1 MRVRMHRRAFGAVTI
16 VAGLMALSEA
26 AAACSVGPDYRVP
39 NTLELV
45 KRADAIV
52 IAEVVGAEPG
62 YDDRE
67 PQVVFRPTNRI
78 KGKTLPGDLRLSGV
92 LADNENTVALSD
104 PYDLAAPHHDA
115 LTGGCRRYVFERGS
129 KLILFLDRNG
139 KQFEIATFP
148 SARSLE
154 DVPFPEAPWQMAV
167 SFYVRIAEL
176 PERKQCA
183 ALKKQLQFHR
193 VYSADF
199 RAPIYARDLERH
211 IADIGD
217 ACRD

>member
-1 MRVRMHRRAFGAVTI
+1 MRDGIPRRAFGAMTIAAGVT
-16 VAGLMALSEA
+16 MLSVP

-39 NTLELV
+39 NTIELV

-62 YDDRE
+62 DGDRE

-92 LADNENTVALSD
+92 LADDENTATPSD
-104 PYDLAAPHHDA
+104 PYELAAPHPDA
-115 LTGGCRRYVFERGS
+115 LTGGCRRYVFEPGS

-167 SFYVRIAEL
+167 TLYVRIAEL

-193 VYSADF
+193 KYSADF
-199 RAPIYARDLERH
+199 RAPIYAKDVERH
-211 IADIGD
+211 IADMSE

>member
-1 MRVRMHRRAFGAVTI
+1 MGDGLAHRAFGAVTI
-16 VAGLMALSEA
+16 AAGVLMLSER

-62 YDDRE
+62 DDDRE
-67 PQVVFRPTNRI
+67 PQIVFRPTNLI
-78 KGKTLPGDLRLSGV
+78 KGKTLPGDLRLSGL
-92 LADNENTVALSD
+92 LADEENTVAPSH
-104 PYDLAAPHHDA
+104 PYELAAPHPDA

-129 KLILFLDRNG
+129 KLILFLDSNG

-154 DVPFPEAPWQMAV
+154 DLPFPEAPWQMAV
-167 SFYVRIAEL
+167 SMYVKIADL

-183 ALKKQLQFHR
+183 ALKEQLQFR
-193 VYSADF
+193 RRYSADF
-199 RAPIYARDLERH
+199 RAPIYAKDVERN
-211 IADIGD
+211 IADMGD
-217 ACRD
+217 ACRN

>member
-1 MRVRMHRRAFGAVTI
+1 MRDGIPRHAFGAVTI
-16 VAGLMALSEA
+16 VAGLMALSVP

-62 YDDRE
+62 DGDRE

-78 KGKTLPGDLRLSGV
+78 KGKTLPGDLRLSGL
-92 LADNENTVALSD
+92 LADHENTVAPSD
-104 PYDLAAPHHDA
+104 PYELAAPHPDA
-115 LTGGCRRYVFERGS
+115 LTGGCRRYLFEPGS

-167 SFYVRIAEL
+167 TLYVRIAEL
-176 PERKQCA
+176 SERKQCA

-199 RAPIYARDLERH
+199 RAPIYTKDVERH
-211 IADIGD
+211 IADMGE